1 MNATQGTTFR
11 MLGSRLND
19 ITNELERLR
28 TIGATGKKLNAPSD
42 DPAAIR
48 PVLTT
53 RKQISNVDRYLATM
67 GQSMDKMQATDGY
80 LNNVENIMQRVKEI
94 AINGVN
100 GALNDADAAVL
111 ADEVAQIRHQLFDT
125 ANGMVDGKHIFAGY
139 LEQTKPFSL
148 NPDPLHNPE
157 DPLYDS
163 TLYDPNNHLT
173 WPVIYNGDEN
183 RTELEI
189 TPGERIQVNLT
200 GNDLFLGTK
209 NWSQPPYN
217 PPDPAGNPPNGIDP
231 GRFNLFAVLV
241 NTENA
246 LRTSTPAIPDP
257 IPGGFDF
264 DPRATAL
271 QTQIAA
277 IDGASEQNRR
287 LRSQLGNL
295 TRRVEE
301 ATRHQEGV
309 VVDLQQILS
318 RYEDADA
325 IEAFNNIIKQE
336 TAFKAALSITGKI
349 SRISILDFI

>member
-1 MNATQGTTFR
+1 MQATQGTTFR

-19 ITNELERLR
+19 ITSELERLR
-28 TIGATGKKLNAPSD
+28 TIGATGKQLNAPSD

-53 RKQISNVDRYLATM
+53 RKQISNVDRYLITM

-80 LNNVENIMQRVKEI
+80 LNHVENIMQRVKEI
-94 AINGVN
+94 AVNGIN

-111 ADEVAQIRHQLFDT
+111 ADEVAQMGKELLDA
-125 ANGMVDGKHIFAGY
+125 ANAMIDGKHIFSGF
-139 LEQTKPFSL
+139 LEQSKPFTL
-148 NPDPLHNPE
+148 NPNPVHNPQ
-157 DPLYDS
+157 DPLYDP
-163 TLYDPNNHLT
+163 TLYDPNDHRT
-173 WPVIYNGDEN
+173 WPVIYHGDQN

-209 NWSQPPYN
+209 TWNQPPYN
-217 PPDPAGNPPNGIDP
+217 PPDPAGNPPNGVES
-231 GRFNLFAVLV
+231 GRFNIFAVLV
-241 NTENA
+241 HTENS
-246 LRTSTPAIPDP
+246 LRIPTPAPPDP
-257 IPGGFDF
+257 LPPGFDF
-264 DPRATAL
+264 DPRATAMQVQL
-271 QTQIAA
+271 TK

-295 TRRVEE
+295 TSRVDE
-301 ATRHQEGV
+301 AGRHQQMV
-309 VVDLQQILS
+309 MVDLQQILS

-336 TAFKAALSITGKI
+336 TAFQAALSITGKI

>member
-1 MNATQGTTFR
+1 MQATQGTTFR
-11 MLGSRLND
+11 MLSSRLND
-19 ITNELERLR
+19 ITNELEQLR
-28 TIGATGKKLNAPSD
+28 TIGATGKRLNNPSD

-53 RKQISNVDRYLATM
+53 RTQINNVDRYLTTM
-67 GQSMDKMQATDGY
+67 GHSMDKMQATDGF
-80 LNNVENIMQRVKEI
+80 LKHVENIMQRVKEI
-94 AINGVN
+94 AINGVS
-100 GALNDADAAVL
+100 GALNDKDTAVL
-111 ADEVAQIRHQLFDT
+111 ADEISQLRKELFDT
-125 ANGMVDGKHIFAGY
+125 ANGMIDGKHIFAGY
-139 LEQTKPFSL
+139 MEQTKPFVL
-148 NPDPLHNPE
+148 NPNPYHNPE
-157 DPLYDS
+157 DPLYDPS
-163 TLYDPNNHLT
+163 LFNPDDHRT

-183 RTELEI
+183 RTELDI

-209 NWSQPPYN
+209 NWNQPPY
-217 PPDPAGNPPNGIDP
+217 DSVVNPPNGVDP

-241 NTENA
+241 ATENA
-246 LRTSTPAIPDP
+246 LRIATPDP
-257 IPGGFDF
+257 NTDPPPTDF

-271 QTQIAA
+271 TTQIIA

-295 TRRVEE
+295 TNRVEE
-301 ATRHQEGV
+301 ASRHQEV
-309 VVDLQQILS
+309 VRIDLQQILS

-336 TAFKAALSITGKI
+336 TAFQAALSITGKI

>member
-1 MNATQGTTFR
+1 
-11 MLGSRLND
+11 MLGSKLND

-53 RKQISNVDRYLATM
+53 LKQISNVDRYLETM
-67 GQSMDKMQATDGY
+67 GQSTDKMQATDGY
-80 LNNVENIMQRVKEI
+80 LNQVENIMQRVKEI
-94 AINGVN
+94 SINGVN
-100 GALNDADAAVL
+100 AALNDEDASIL
-111 ADEVAQIRHQLFDT
+111 ADEVAQMRHQLFDA
-125 ANGMVDGKHIFAGY
+125 ANGVVNGKYIFAGY
-139 LEQTKPFSL
+139 LEQSKPFSL
-148 NPDPLHNPE
+148 NPNPLHNPE
-157 DPLYDS
+157 DPSYDP
-163 TLYDPNNHLT
+163 TLYEPNDHNT

-209 NWSQPPYN
+209 SWNQPPYN
-217 PPDPAGNPPNGIDP
+217 PPDPAGNPPNGVDP

-246 LRTSTPAIPDP
+246 LRISTPTPPDP
-257 IPGGFDF
+257 LPSGFDF

-271 QTQIAA
+271 QTQLTA

-295 TRRVEE
+295 ASRVEE
-301 ATRHQEGV
+301 ATRHQQRV
-309 VVDLQQILS
+309 TVDLQQILS
-318 RYEDADA
+318 RYVDADA
-325 IEAFNNIIKQE
+325 IESFNNIIKQE

>member
-1 MNATQGTTFR
+1 MQATQGTTYR

-48 PVLTT
+48 PVLTA
-53 RKQISNVDRYLATM
+53 RKQISNVDRYLAAM

-80 LNNVENIMQRVKEI
+80 LNHVENIMQRVKEI
-94 AINGVN
+94 AVNGVN
-100 GALNDADAAVL
+100 GALNDANAAVL
-111 ADEVAQIRHQLFDT
+111 ADEVAQMRKELLDA
-125 ANGMVDGKHIFAGY
+125 ANGMVDGKYIFAGY
-139 LEQTKPFSL
+139 MEQSKPFSL
-148 NPDPLHNPE
+148 NPDPLHNPK
-157 DPLYDS
+157 DPLYDPA
-163 TLYDPNNHLT
+163 LYDPADHRT
-173 WPVIYNGDEN
+173 WPVIYHGDEN

-189 TPGERIQVNLT
+189 TPGERLQVNLT

-209 NWSQPPYN
+209 NWNQPPYN
-217 PPDPAGNPPNGIDP
+217 PPDLAGNTPNMVDP

-241 NTENA
+241 DTENA
-246 LRTSTPAIPDP
+246 LRIPTPDP
-257 IPGGFDF
+257 NTVPPPTDF

-295 TRRVEE
+295 TSRVEE
-301 ATRHQEGV
+301 AARHQEV
-309 VVDLQQILS
+309 VMVDLQQILS
-318 RYEDADA
+318 RYQDADA